1 MSTHMRI
8 RLSNKLSLFVIALVF
23 SCVAMAQ
30 EPQFSQYMFNRMSYN
45 PGYAGSSGSI
55 CAALMY
61 RNQWLGLHLDAP
73 NANAKAGSTPQDV
86 LFTFDMPVKF
96 LHGGLGLNVVKDMIG
111 YHDNISASLDYA
123 FRMFWGEGNLSAGAE
138 VSLMSSKL
146 DKASIIAE
154 DPNDPVLSALGESA
168 TLIDAGVGIYYQVP
182 GKYYVGVSVKNLL
195 GAHSDE
201 IMFTNARTAYAMG
214 GFEYVP
220 SSAPSVR
227 IKPSALLKTDNLSYF
242 QADLTCLIDYRNAFW
257 GGLGYRV
264 QDAVYALAGIHWK
277 KLQVGVSYDFTTSR
291 LGAYKFGRSMG
302 SIELY
307 MKFCFKVVVP
317 RKPNTSYGNTIMLE

>member
-1 MSTHMRI
+1 MRI

-154 DPNDPVLSALGESA
+154 DPNDPVLAGLGESA

>member
-1 MSTHMRI
+1 
-8 RLSNKLSLFVIALVF
+8 
-23 SCVAMAQ
+23 
-30 EPQFSQYMFNRMSYN
+30 MSYN

-61 RNQWLGLHLDAP
+61 RNQWLGLRLDAP

-154 DPNDPVLSALGESA
+154 DPNDPVLAGLGESA

>member
-123 FRMFWGEGNLSAGAE
+123 FRMFWGEGNLSAGAS

-146 DKASIIAE
+146 DKGSLIPE

-182 GKYYVGVSVKNLL
+182 GKYYVGVSVMNLL

-201 IMFTNARTAYAMG
+201 IMFSNARTAYAMG

-227 IKPSALLKTDNLSYF
+227 IKPSALLKTANLSYF

-264 QDAVYALAGIHWK
+264 NDAVYALAGIHWK

>member
-154 DPNDPVLSALGESA
+154 DPNDPVLAGLGESA

>member
-1 MSTHMRI
+1 MSTHIRI

-61 RNQWLGLHLDAP
+61 RNQWLGLRLDAP

-154 DPNDPVLSALGESA
+154 DPNDPVLAGLGESA

>member
-1 MSTHMRI
+1 MRI

-154 DPNDPVLSALGESA
+154 DPNDPVLAGLGESA

-227 IKPSALLKTDNLSYF
+227 IKPSALLKTANLSYF

>member
-154 DPNDPVLSALGESA
+154 DPNDPVLAGLGESA

-227 IKPSALLKTDNLSYF
+227 IKPSALLKTANLSYF

>member
-1 MSTHMRI
+1 MRI

-55 CAALMY
+55 GAALMY

-73 NANAKAGSTPQDV
+73 NAKAKAGSTPQDV

-123 FRMFWGEGNLSAGAE
+123 FRMFWGEGNLSAGAA

-146 DKASIIAE
+146 DKGSLIPE

-182 GKYYVGVSVKNLL
+182 GKYYVGVSVMNLL

-201 IMFTNARTAYAMG
+201 IMFSNARTAYAMG

-227 IKPSALLKTDNLSYF
+227 IKPSALLKTANLSYF

-264 QDAVYALAGIHWK
+264 NDAVYALAGIHWK

>member
-1 MSTHMRI
+1 M
-8 RLSNKLSLFVIALVF
+8 
-23 SCVAMAQ
+23 
-30 EPQFSQYMFNRMSYN
+30 
-45 PGYAGSSGSI
+45 
-55 CAALMY
+55 
-61 RNQWLGLHLDAP
+61 
-73 NANAKAGSTPQDV
+73 
-86 LFTFDMPVKF
+86 
-96 LHGGLGLNVVKDMIG
+96 
-111 YHDNISASLDYA
+111 
-123 FRMFWGEGNLSAGAE
+123 
-138 VSLMSSKL
+138 
-146 DKASIIAE
+146 
-154 DPNDPVLSALGESA
+154 
-168 TLIDAGVGIYYQVP
+168 
-182 GKYYVGVSVKNLL
+182 
-195 GAHSDE
+195 
-201 IMFTNARTAYAMG
+201 
-214 GFEYVP
+214 
-220 SSAPSVR
+220 R

>member
-1 MSTHMRI
+1 MRI

-154 DPNDPVLSALGESA
+154 DPNDPVLAGLGESA

-264 QDAVYALAGIHWK
+264 NDAVYALAGIHWK

>member
-1 MSTHMRI
+1 MRI

-154 DPNDPVLSALGESA
+154 DPNDPVLAGLGESA

-201 IMFTNARTAYAMG
+201 IMFSNARTAYAMG

-227 IKPSALLKTDNLSYF
+227 IKPSALLKTANLSYF

-264 QDAVYALAGIHWK
+264 QDAVYALAG
-277 KLQVGVSYDFTTSR
+277 
-291 LGAYKFGRSMG
+291 
-302 SIELY
+302 
-307 MKFCFKVVVP
+307 
-317 RKPNTSYGNTIMLE
+317 

>member
-1 MSTHMRI
+1 MRI

-154 DPNDPVLSALGESA
+154 DPNDPVLAGLGESA

-182 GKYYVGVSVKNLL
+182 GKYYVGVSVMNLL

-201 IMFTNARTAYAMG
+201 IMFSNARYAYAMG

-227 IKPSALLKTDNLSYF
+227 IKPSALLKTANLSYF

-291 LGAYKFGRSMG
+291 LGAYKFGRSKG

>member
-1 MSTHMRI
+1 
-8 RLSNKLSLFVIALVF
+8 
-23 SCVAMAQ
+23 
-30 EPQFSQYMFNRMSYN
+30 
-45 PGYAGSSGSI
+45 
-55 CAALMY
+55 
-61 RNQWLGLHLDAP
+61 
-73 NANAKAGSTPQDV
+73 
-86 LFTFDMPVKF
+86 MPVKF

-123 FRMFWGEGNLSAGAE
+123 FRMFWGEGNLSAGAA

-146 DKASIIAE
+146 DKESLTPE

-291 LGAYKFGRSMG
+291 LGAYKFGRSKG

>member
-61 RNQWLGLHLDAP
+61 RNQWLGLHLDA
-73 NANAKAGSTPQDV
+73 
-86 LFTFDMPVKF
+86 TFDMPVKF

-123 FRMFWGEGNLSAGAE
+123 FRMFWGEGNLSAGAA

-146 DKASIIAE
+146 DKESLTPE

-291 LGAYKFGRSMG
+291 LGAYKFGRSKG

>member
-1 MSTHMRI
+1 MRI

-61 RNQWLGLHLDAP
+61 RNQWLGLRLDAP

-154 DPNDPVLSALGESA
+154 DPNDPVLAGLGESA

-182 GKYYVGVSVKNLL
+182 GKYYVGVSVMNLL

>member
-1 MSTHMRI
+1 MRI

-154 DPNDPVLSALGESA
+154 DPNDPVLSGLGESA

-182 GKYYVGVSVKNLL
+182 GKYYVGVSVMNLL

-201 IMFTNARTAYAMG
+201 IMFSNARTAYAMG

-227 IKPSALLKTDNLSYF
+227 IKPSALLKTANLSYF

-302 SIELY
+302 SLELY

>member
-1 MSTHMRI
+1 M
-8 RLSNKLSLFVIALVF
+8 IALVF

-61 RNQWLGLHLDAP
+61 RNQWLGLRLDAP

-154 DPNDPVLSALGESA
+154 DPNDPVLAGLGESA